1 MPDAMDLAAELIE
14 RQTAAHIAAALP
26 ASGPGSR
33 YCVDC
38 DAEIPQR
45 RRDKHPSAIRCVPC
59 QEKMEIARAPIS
71 RPPRRR
77 RSSRSRPGRCAM
89 PSCSPRA

>member
-1 MPDAMDLAAELIE
+1 MADDMDRAAELTE
-14 RQTAAHIAAALP
+14 LQTAAHIAAARP

-38 DAEIPQR
+38 DVEIPQR

-59 QEKMEIARAPIS
+59 QETMEAP
-71 RPPRRR
+71 RVR
-77 RSSRSRPGRCAM
+77 
-89 PSCSPRA
+89 